1 MKTVL
6 NVLLWIVVWILAFIV
21 CSPLLAVFGMVD
33 VMKGDW
39 GVSLVPYAVIV
50 GGLTAVAPEMMERF
64 SAWRQKSGFF
74 SRLVFSIFCIW
85 GTIAGISA
93 FALFVSRNVWVDLAF
108 GALLLGFFVW
118 MFSTRSGGQAS
129 SVTSIGVSTLKQRL
143 GMSAV
148 IVVGI
153 AGVVGVL
160 VALLAMGEGYAET
173 LRKTGSADTAIVMRG
188 SSASEVMS
196 VLDHDSVTLIPQAPG
211 IAKDAKGQPIASP
224 ELVVAANLPIKGG
237 TADDEGSVQLRGVS
251 DQAWAVRP
259 NVKIVEG
266 RNFQPGMR
274 ELIVGKGAAKE
285 FAGLEP
291 GHTIRLGSQQWN
303 VVGVFAS
310 GDAMESE
317 VWGDAS
323 VVADTY
329 RRGSSRASVMVRLTD
344 PKAYDGF
351 KAALDSNPQLKVD
364 VDTTIN
370 YFSKQ
375 SEGMSKVIRIMG
387 VTVGLIMAIG
397 AMFGALNTMFAA
409 VAARAREIATLRA
422 IGFRGLPVVVAVMLE
437 TMLLALIGG
446 LLGGLLAYLI
456 FNGYSASTLAAG
468 TTGKLSFELRVSPEL
483 LWTGLKWALAIGFI
497 GGLFPAV
504 RAARLPVTT
513 ALREL

>member
-1 MKTVL
+1 MKNFLINLGLLVL
-6 NVLLWIVVWILAFIV
+6 VVGVLALWIALPWQIVLA
-21 CSPLLAVFGMVD
+21 LAV
-33 VMKGDW
+33 
-39 GVSLVPYAVIV
+39 
-50 GGLTAVAPEMMERF
+50 
-64 SAWRQKSGFF
+64 
-74 SRLVFSIFCIW
+74 
-85 GTIAGISA
+85 A
-93 FALFVSRNVWVDLAF
+93 FALWMAF
-108 GALLLGFFVW
+108 
-118 MFSTRSGGQAS
+118 TRAGRRAAS
-129 SVTSIGVSTLKQRL
+129 VASVGISTLGQRI
-143 GMSAV
+143 GSSAV

-188 SSASEVMS
+188 SSAAEVMS
-196 VLDHDSVTLIPQAPG
+196 VLDHDSVTLIPQAAG

-224 ELVVAANLPIKGG
+224 ELVVAANLPLKGG
-237 TADDEGSVQLRGVS
+237 NPDDEGSVQLRGVS

-274 ELIVGKGAAKE
+274 ELIVGKGAVKQ
-285 FAGLEP
+285 FDGLQP
-291 GHTIRLGSQQWN
+291 GHTVRLGNQQWT
-303 VVGVFAS
+303 VVGVFSS
-310 GDAMESE
+310 GDAMDSE

-329 RRGSSRASVMVRLTD
+329 RRGSSRASVTVRLTD
-344 PKAYDGF
+344 PHAYEAF
-351 KAALDSNPQLKVD
+351 KKELEDNPQLKVD
-364 VDTTIN
+364 VSTTLD

-375 SEGMSKVIRIMG
+375 SEGMTKVIRIMG
-387 VTVGLIMAIG
+387 ISVGLIMAIG

-409 VAARAREIATLRA
+409 VASRAREIATLRA
-422 IGFRGLPVVVAVMLE
+422 IGFRGFPVVVAVMLE

-446 LLGGLLAYLI
+446 VLGGLLAWLI

-468 TTGKLSFELRVSPEL
+468 TVGKLSFELRVTPQL

-497 GGLFPAV
+497 GGLYPAM